1 MGLFFI
7 WLALTIGFMFLCF
20 ILNDIKIELRYRNI
34 LMEKQNQLLKHG
46 SIWDYKKQQQQNEQL
61 Y

>member
-20 ILNDIKIELRYRNI
+20 ILNDIKTELRYRNI